1 MRRGISLGSFC
12 INLTR
17 SNTPVITLLR
27 SDLRVSLLHLLPVYT
42 LDPIP
47 HILPLGPNTILV
59 SQPCKLEKVE
69 HGKRS
74 RVNAGSSLEVGFLR
88 GDGGRSGG
96 YRGSRRGGRSGH
108 VKGSDGGLGAGC
120 ERLLKDGA

>member
-1 MRRGISLGSFC
+1 MESFC
-12 INLTR
+12 INLTS
-17 SNTPVITLLR
+17 SNTPAITLLG

-47 HILPLGPNTILV
+47 HILPLGPNTVLV
-59 SQPCKLEKVE
+59 SQPRKLEKVE

-74 RVNAGSSLEVGFLR
+74 RVNARSSLEVGFLR
-88 GDGGRSGG
+88 GDGGRNGG

-108 VKGSDGGLGAGC
+108 VNGSDGGLGAGC